1 MNWKSVQMK
10 LHVIQFYIEAI
21 PGRNEFILFLEIP
34 SMVKEGANNFQS
46 AFPYFL
52 LAQWFNNNQSVT
64 QNGLTFS
71 SACIAKVSTT
81 PTCDSSVHSFILRII
96 LLYGV
101 FVLLMGVAK

>member
-1 MNWKSVQMK
+1 
-10 LHVIQFYIEAI
+10 
-21 PGRNEFILFLEIP
+21 
-34 SMVKEGANNFQS
+34 MVREGANNFQS

-81 PTCDSSVHSFILRII
+81 PTCDSSVYSFIHRII